1 MARLSNRAVRFAR
14 RGLRAL
20 AWLPLRVLGGE
31 DRARVLDR
39 LTASAV
45 TQVDIG
51 GASLRF
57 LTPSALLRS
66 RALSLR
72 LKEPDTLQWIDGFG
86 ADEVFWDVGANVG
99 VFGLYAA
106 KRRGVRVLAF
116 EPSASNYMV
125 LCRNI
130 RLNALEERV
139 AAYCAAFAGLTRL
152 GVLNMGDEAPGGA
165 VSQFGDAG
173 AVSRYLP
180 PGVAAVG
187 QGTIGYAIDDFI
199 RAFDPPFPNH
209 LKIDVDGI
217 EGPILQGAPATL
229 RDPRLRSIMAELSLT
244 DAAESKRAQ
253 ALLAGAGF
261 TLSHTGERQES
272 GEQAAANHFFVRR

>member
-1 MARLSNRAVRFAR
+1 VARLSNRAVRFAR

-139 AAYCAAFAGLTRL
+139 ARLSPREYEVMAQVVAGRLNKQIAADLGISEKTVKVHRGKVMEKMEAG
-152 GVLNMGDEAPGGA
+152 
-165 VSQFGDAG
+165 S
-173 AVSRYLP
+173 
-180 PGVAAVG
+180 VAALVDLCRAAG
-187 QGTIGYAIDDFI
+187 IAAHDAQG
-199 RAFDPPFPNH
+199 
-209 LKIDVDGI
+209 L
-217 EGPILQGAPATL
+217 
-229 RDPRLRSIMAELSLT
+229 PR
-244 DAAESKRAQ
+244 
-253 ALLAGAGF
+253 
-261 TLSHTGERQES
+261 
-272 GEQAAANHFFVRR
+272 

>member
-1 MARLSNRAVRFAR
+1 MARLPNSAVRFAR

-31 DRARVLDR
+31 DRARVLER

-51 GASLRF
+51 GGTLRF
-57 LTPSALLRS
+57 LTPGALLRS

-86 ADEVFWDVGANVG
+86 ADEVFWDVGANIG
-99 VFGLYAA
+99 VFSLYAA
-106 KRRGVRVLAF
+106 KRRGARVLAF
-116 EPSASNYMV
+116 EPSSGNYTV

-130 RLNALEERV
+130 RLNALDERIV
-139 AAYCAAFAGLTRL
+139 AYCAAFAGGTRL
-152 GVLNMGDEAPGGA
+152 GILNMGEEAPGGA
-165 VSQFGDAG
+165 VNQFGDAG

-180 PGVAAVG
+180 AGAAAAG
-187 QGTIGYAIDDFI
+187 QGTIGYAVDDFI
-199 RAFDPPFPNH
+199 REFDPPFPNH
-209 LKIDVDGI
+209 LKLDVDGI
-217 EGPILQGAPATL
+217 EEPILQGAAATL

-244 DAAESKRAQ
+244 DAAETRRAVD
-253 ALLAGAGF
+253 LLAGAGF
-261 TLSHTGERQES
+261 TQSHTGERQES
-272 GEQAAANHFFVRR
+272 GGQAAANHFFVRR